1 MDYFFSPLACS
12 MAGRLLILEAELPIA
27 MHPVSLQR
35 KQTADGEDFHAVSAQ
50 GQVPVLRFDDGRV
63 LTENIAVLHVLADLA
78 PSHGYL
84 PPRRTDAGLAALQWL
99 AFSATEVHKLCL
111 YPMFNR
117 QTPEAVKDWARAQ
130 LPRRLAVAAR
140 QLDDTPWL
148 AGDAFTVADAHFG
161 WALTLCRLAR
171 VDGAKDGSLA
181 RYWDRLQSRP
191 AFAACL
197 NEERALY
204 EQHA

>member
-12 MAGRLLILEAELPIA
+12 MAGRVLILEAGLPVA

-35 KQTADGEDFHAVSAQ
+35 KQTADGEDFHAVSAL
-50 GQVPVLRFDDGRV
+50 GQVPVLRFDDGRR
-63 LTENIAVLHVLADLA
+63 LSENIAVLHVLSDLA
-78 PSHGYL
+78 ASQAYL
-84 PPRRTDAGLAALQWL
+84 PARDTATGQAALQWL

-117 QTPEAVKDWARAQ
+117 NAPDAVKDWSRAQ
-130 LPRRLAVAAR
+130 LPRRLAVAAQR
-140 QLDDTPWL
+140 LDETPWL

-171 VDGAKDGSLA
+171 VDGAREGSLA
-181 RYWDRLQSRP
+181 RYWEQLQSRP

-197 NEERALY
+197 DEERSLY
-204 EQHA
+204 EKHA

>member
-12 MAGRLLILEAELPIA
+12 MAGRVLILEAGLPVA

-35 KQTADGEDFHAVSAQ
+35 KQTAGGEDFHAVSAL
-50 GQVPVLRFDDGRV
+50 GQVPVLRLDDGRR

-78 PSHGYL
+78 PSHAYL
-84 PPRRTDAGLAALQWL
+84 PARDTATGQAALQWL

-111 YPMFNR
+111 YPMFTR
-117 QTPEAVKDWARAQ
+117 QSPEAVKDWSRAQ

-148 AGDAFTVADAHFG
+148 AGDAFTAADAHFG
-161 WALTLCRLAR
+161 WALALCRLAR
-171 VDGAKDGSLA
+171 VDGAGEGSLA
-181 RYWDRLQSRP
+181 RYWGQLQSRP

-197 NEERALY
+197 EEERSLY
-204 EQHA
+204 DRHA